1 MQWYIKYTAGLFAVV
16 LISACGEQ
24 VSSSAAGA
32 ETASRQWVPED
43 SALAE
48 VYGRSCRSCHT
59 IAATGAPLT
68 GDADAWRPRMAKGIN
83 VLVDNVVSGYGGM
96 PPFGLC
102 MDCDADQLEALTR
115 FMAAPGGS
123 GDGQ

>member
-1 MQWYIKYTAGLFAVV
+1 MFWKAIPVAV
-16 LISACGEQ
+16 LAACLAACGDEQ
-24 VSSSAAGA
+24 GGAGGNEA
-32 ETASRQWVPED
+32 SSRQWTPQD
-43 SALAE
+43 AALAE
-48 VYGRSCRSCHT
+48 VYNRSCRSCHT

-68 GDADAWRPRMAKGIN
+68 GDTAAWAPRMNKGIN

-115 FMAAPGGS
+115 FMADPEAEGVS
-123 GDGQ
+123 R

>member
-1 MQWYIKYTAGLFAVV
+1 MFWKAIPVAV
-16 LISACGEQ
+16 LAACLAACGDEQ
-24 VSSSAAGA
+24 GSAGGNEAS
-32 ETASRQWVPED
+32 SRQWAPED
-43 SALAE
+43 AALAE
-48 VYGRSCRSCHT
+48 VYNRSCRSCHT

-68 GDADAWRPRMAKGIN
+68 GDNAAWAPRMNKGIN

-115 FMAAPGGS
+115 FMADPEAEGVS
-123 GDGQ
+123 R